1 MFLFLIGLALL
12 ALAGALFY
20 TGRHTKRKARLLG
33 QSAPMRAE
41 EVTRAFPGEMV
52 ALSGTARSD
61 QELLS
66 EYAEQPCIYF
76 ASSIERDY
84 EVTRGTRGK
93 TDRSKGT
100 ETVHSQE
107 RSVPFT
113 VEDETGWVHVIP
125 DGAEFDAPESFS
137 RYEPAEQRDRSRS
150 SDLKAVDHRSK
161 SQTVGHRYIE
171 QAIPLDSPVFVVGVV
186 NENGQICQP
195 APNRKQA
202 GFFISYR
209 DESSLRHAW
218 ENEARKYT
226 YGALGSGLAGL
237 VLISAVLMSP
247 DL

>member
-12 ALAGALFY
+12 ALAGGLFY
-20 TGRHTKRKARLLG
+20 TGRKTQRKARLLS
-33 QSAPMRAE
+33 QSAPIRAAE
-41 EVTRAFPGEMV
+41 IGRAFPGEMV
-52 ALSGTARSD
+52 SLSGTARSD
-61 QELLS
+61 HELLS

-107 RSVPFT
+107 RSVPFS
-113 VEDETGWVHVIP
+113 VEDETGRVHVIP
-125 DGAEFDAPESFS
+125 EGAEFDAPESFS
-137 RYEPAEQRDRSRS
+137 RYEPADQRQS
-150 SDLKAVDHRSK
+150 SHLSGLKTVDHRSR
-161 SQTVGHRYIE
+161 SQTVGHRYVE
-171 QAIPLDSPVFVVGVV
+171 HAIPLDGSVFVVGVV
-186 NENGQICQP
+186 NEDGHICQP

-209 DESSLRHAW
+209 DESSLQRAW
-218 ENEARKYT
+218 ENEARKYV

-237 VLISAVLMSP
+237 VIIIAVLMSP